1 MSNVLAEPSRQRTD
15 SERDAAIAGPLA
27 EVNEHFHA
35 CYEATRSLAEE
46 RGPVLILL
54 AESLVL
60 HSPAGRRALAV
71 RPRSYEV
78 IKAVTHAPVGLF
90 ALLESPRPAAGALA
104 NAITR
109 TQAALV
115 ELDSPYAQAHSERT
129 RRDLEQVLQQT
140 LHVATAVRDGAA
152 DRDARHAL
160 ARALGPA
167 LLRLVRDA
175 GQLALDALHAAV
187 EALMAK
193 LSAAERAR
201 LHVVVTGDHQ
211 ARERSLG
218 LQYFQRRLCE
228 PRDCEQRVTY
238 AEAVQDEQAA
248 LALVGTQ
255 RLDRALAQAF
265 FGDARRLQ
273 RDVLGDA
280 AHALLEASHFAP
292 IDGR

>member
-1 MSNVLAEPSRQRTD
+1 MGEPDSN
-15 SERDAAIAGPLA
+15 ILA
-27 EVNEHFHA
+27 EVNDHFHA
-35 CYEATRSLAEE
+35 CYDATRDEAEA

-54 AESLVL
+54 AERLVL
-60 HSPAGRRALAV
+60 HSQAGRRELPV
-71 RPRSYEV
+71 QPRSYEL
-78 IKAVTHAPVGLF
+78 IKSVTHAPVGLF
-90 ALLESPRPAAGALA
+90 ALLESPRPAARALEL
-104 NAITR
+104 AITR
-109 TQAALV
+109 AQAALAQLQRAGV
-115 ELDSPYAQAHSERT
+115 ESQPERT
-129 RRDLEQVLQQT
+129 RRDLEHVLQET
-140 LHVATAVRDGAA
+140 LRVATAVRDRQA

-175 GQLALDALHAAV
+175 SELALDALHAAV
-187 EALMAK
+187 QALITP

-218 LQYFQRRLCE
+218 LQYFQRRMGE
-228 PRDCEQRVTY
+228 PQDCEQRVTY

-280 AHALLEASHFAP
+280 AHALLEARQLTP